1 MWCNVGFAKD
11 FNYTCILDVH
21 FKLYDN
27 KDWLN
32 QDIEFNIYNLGNVLK
47 IFNKSQ
53 KKYRPD
59 LKITVN
65 NSTEVIA
72 SIDFTDNIN
81 SFVLNKN
88 TLYAKFSNMYYDD
101 RGGGEYG
108 IGKCN

>member
-72 SIDFTDNIN
+72 SID
-81 SFVLNKN
+81 S
-88 TLYAKFSNMYYDD
+88 YDLLSIQ
-101 RGGGEYG
+101 YQ
-108 IGKCN
+108 